1 MHVSGFDWD
10 DGNLPKCA
18 RHGVSKAE
26 IEAMFHGTPMVLPD
40 RTGVGGETRLNAIGL
55 TEAERHLFV
64 VFTIRETGG
73 VALIR
78 PISARYMHQKEI
90 DHYERRTRPK
100 ADPGVPDR

>member
-10 DGNLPKCA
+10 DGNWPKCA

-64 VFTIRETGG
+64 VFTIQETGG

-90 DHYERRTRPK
+90 DHYERRTRSQ
-100 ADPGVPDR
+100 ADPRVPDR

>member
-10 DGNLPKCA
+10 GGNWPKCA

-78 PISARYMHQKEI
+78 AISARYMHQKEI
-90 DHYERRTRPK
+90 DHYERRTRPQ
-100 ADPGVPDR
+100 ADPDVPDR

>member
-10 DGNLPKCA
+10 GGNWPKCA

-64 VFTIRETGG
+64 VFTIRETDG

-90 DHYERRTRPK
+90 DHYERRTRP
-100 ADPGVPDR
+100 

>member
-10 DGNLPKCA
+10 NGNWPKCA
-18 RHGVSKAE
+18 SHGVSQAE

-55 TEAERHLFV
+55 NEAGRHLFV
-64 VFTIRETGG
+64 VFTIRHTGG

-90 DHYERRTRPK
+90 DHYERRTRPQ
-100 ADPGVPDR
+100 ADPGVPNR